1 MPVNYPAQP
10 LDVDQGYVVP
20 TNYNVT
26 QGPSRSLQGFFGN
39 LAGGNN
45 VLLNGLLGGYG
56 MGQTYFGPGS
66 LGRLD
71 TQITRDEATA
81 LYQARQLM
89 QQNPR
94 MDEQQAAIGGL
105 RGVVGGLSKLKTLNG
120 SSSAAMS
127 SGLERLRQVANQV
140 DMSAS
145 MRNALSQQGQLAET
159 AGDRPREIQNLINQR
174 QAGLGGLTAPENQA
188 LLEQGQLGLNSALQT
203 AMRQNATSNA
213 AAGRRGGVANIAN
226 QPAMQNF
233 ANASAQLQRD
243 ITLANVA
250 ERNQRLNELQ
260 GLITGQN
267 QQQFNQALAAQGQF
281 GNTAGG
287 FQNQIQGQDLAANQ
301 AYAQT
306 AGDYRNILGSLQ
318 NQAAGLQLQG
328 NLGLV
333 DQLMQQRNSDI
344 QNQLG
349 MNTGF
354 TNVLGGIQTRLRENQ
369 VYNLNN
375 LRSELAGQLGS
386 IYGGMDIAS
395 GRQANER
402 AYKLAQRQLDI
413 LAAHPEAGTFEIP
426 DMNQL
431 NTASSKDVQDSL
443 GQYANRDPNPIN
455 YGSTPTA
462 SGANNSSYGYNW
474 SGSGSAPSWYGSR

>member
-1 MPVNYPAQP
+1 MPVKYPAQP

-26 QGPSRSLQGFFGN
+26 QGPSSSLRGFFGD
-39 LAGGNN
+39 LAGSNN

-56 MGQTYFGPGS
+56 LGQTYFGPGS

-71 TQITRDEATA
+71 TQITGDEATA
-81 LYQARQLM
+81 LYKARQLM

-94 MDEQQAAIGGL
+94 MNEQQAAIEGL
-105 RGVVGGLSKLKTLNG
+105 QGVVGDLSNLTTLQG
-120 SSSAAMS
+120 RSSAMS

-159 AGDRPREIQNLINQR
+159 AGNRPAEIQNLINQR

-301 AYAQT
+301 AYAQS
-306 AGDYRNILGSLQ
+306 AGEYRNILGSLQ
-318 NQAAGLQLQG
+318 NQAAGLRLQG

-402 AYKLAQRQLDI
+402 AWKLANRQLDI
-413 LAAHPEAGTFEIP
+413 LAANPEAGTFEIP

-431 NTASSKDVQDSL
+431 NTASSQDVQNSIS
-443 GQYANRDPNPIN
+443 GGSGIGSTGYQTN
-455 YGSTPTA
+455 YGSTP
-462 SGANNSSYGYNW
+462 SGAGYYGNSSWYNNM
-474 SGSGSAPSWYGSR
+474 PSWQQNRVNS